1 MSKMWIVIKEVYR
14 KNVLSGAFLA
24 MVFGPILM
32 FVVMG
37 AIGYFVGMSKA
48 HDSVGQIGLVHPS
61 AEIQQVLT
69 GADTGNEFHA
79 FETDAQAA
87 AALNAKEIDGYLVI
101 DETAEPLSA
110 TFYRD
115 KLGKDI
121 EVNKFKAVLEA
132 YAVNKRLV
140 AEGIDEVKLASIN
153 NTHIEVNTTN
163 VSFDENG
170 NVKVDERDSSEKNIR
185 IGIAFGVC
193 FVVYMFIMTYIS
205 IISQEIATEK
215 GSRIMEIVLSSISA
229 TKHFLGK
236 MIGVGLVVLTQVA
249 IYLVLFLIANL
260 VIRKVASAYIP
271 IELIDNYVALGSR
284 FSNDIALGALFA
296 LMGILTYTSIAGF
309 LGSLVSRIEDISK
322 MIGPLVLVGVV
333 GFYIGMYALSSTN
346 NPIVRIASQ
355 IPFFT
360 PFVMPFRIAAETVSL
375 FEIVLSIVISLIFM
389 VLCLSVSTVFY
400 KSNVLVTS
408 DKGLIQ
414 TFKRSYQ
421 LWRSERE

>member
-37 AIGYFVGMSKA
+37 AIGYFVGMSKV

-69 GADTGNEFHA
+69 EADTGNEFHS

-121 EVNKFKAVLEA
+121 EVDKFKVVLEA

-140 AEGIDEVKLASIN
+140 AEGIDAAKLASIN
-153 NTHIEVNTTN
+153 SMHIEVNTTN

-170 NVKVDERDSSEKNIR
+170 NVKVDELDSSEKNIR

-236 MIGVGLVVLTQVA
+236 MIGVGLVILTQVA

-346 NPIVRIASQ
+346 NPIVRIGSQ

-360 PFVMPFRIAAETVSL
+360 PFVMPFRIAAETVSP
-375 FEIVLSIVISLIFM
+375 FEIVLSIIISLIFM
-389 VLCLSVSTVFY
+389 VLCLSVSTIFY